1 MKNYVRLF
9 IPFLLAMVLGSLTV
23 IFAQSSKDSASQTR
37 TDNTNFTVP
46 PPPPPGFG
54 PHGGP
59 GGGLPPHLLEQ
70 LDLTDEQITRIGKLR
85 DDSFTTGKT
94 YFDKLRT
101 TDNKLRELSQPDAFD
116 EAQARQALAVKAQA
130 MTELELIRLR
140 TDAQIY
146 GVLTPE
152 QIMQLEQLKEKVP
165 HGRPMPPPDG
175 FGSANGFPP
184 PDGFGA
190 PKK

>member
-23 IFAQSSKDSASQTR
+23 IFAQSSKDSVSQTR

-54 PHGGP
+54 PHGGRD
-59 GGGLPPHLLEQ
+59 GLPPQLLEQ

-85 DDSFTTGKT
+85 DDSFTTGKA

-140 TDAQIY
+140 TDAQIH

-152 QIMQLEQLKEKVP
+152 QIMQLEQLKEKMP

-175 FGSANGFPP
+175 FRPP

-190 PKK
+190 PPQK